1 MEQNE
6 SKVHDLRD
14 QSQLVQAREIPAG
27 SSSFRLIH
35 TEKLRNPAEEMH
47 SFVGIADTAE

>member
-1 MEQNE
+1 MTYGISPGWYRPGKFLQ
-6 SKVHDLRD
+6 D
-14 QSQLVQAREIPAG
+14 QVAFG
-27 SSSFRLIH
+27 LIH